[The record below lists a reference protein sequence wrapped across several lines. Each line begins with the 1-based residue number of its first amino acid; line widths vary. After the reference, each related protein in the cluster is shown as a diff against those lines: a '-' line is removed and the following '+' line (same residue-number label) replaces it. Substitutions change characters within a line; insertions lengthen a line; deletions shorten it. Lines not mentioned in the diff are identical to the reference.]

1 MGKNRWNL
9 NKSQRM
15 RLKAFIILLG
25 ILLILILLIGKLVLT
40 LVHLWE
46 NRQRKL
52 VPYIPT
58 IEQISNVWIMELQGD
73 GLLVFQDGESIL
85 YPYGNIALKHRRGQ
99 APAQRVYVP
108 DMSAREQVADIVLAD
123 GRVTGIIPKTNKI
136 NGRILSADAG
146 GIEGEGYGKIPL
158 DADYKGYRLYG
169 SLEMCTVGD
178 IFFGYNF
185 TDLCIDRGRVCGV
198 LLAKEEAMEYVRV
211 LIKASDY
218 SAVLHTQPVL
228 TCNTGYKVVYGNYED
243 LQEEHHEAG
252 EEVAVGPESGY
263 FAGQRVWVVP
273 DVLTGK
279 VTIKNCSRSQG
290 IPSYRGQ
297 MELMKTDEGI
307 AVINEVLL
315 EEYLYSVVPS
325 EMPSKYPKEALK
337 AQAVCA
343 RTYAYGCMVHAGY
356 PRYGAHMDD
365 STTYQVYNNIL
376 EQETTTTAVK
386 ETYGQLLYTA
396 EGALANTYYYST
408 SCGVGTDANVWKT
421 SAGAKL
427 TYLRA
432 RGLNRTEMKRAV
444 ETSGGQIEQTLQ
456 GESLGERLRD
466 EDAFRAFI
474 TAKNQ
479 DDFEAGE
486 SWYRWTYQV
495 KELDRER
502 LLELLKKRYK
512 ANPKYVLTLGD
523 RDYVSAEPET
533 LDEITDI
540 YVESRGSGGTADEI
554 VIKTKTQQFKVITG
568 HNIRTVLCDG
578 ESKVVRQDGK
588 TANSSSLLPS
598 AFFVIETIKDGENV
612 VGYTLT
618 GGGFG
623 HGVGMSQ
630 NGARQMAESGYN
642 AGEILLFF
650 YENCAV
656 RSNRE

>member
-25 ILLILILLIGKLVLT
+25 ILLILILLLGKLVVT

-52 VPYIPT
+52 VRYIPT
-58 IEQISNVWIMELQGD
+58 VEQISNVWIMELED
-73 GLLVFQDGESIL
+73 NGLLVFRDGESIL
-85 YPYGNIALKHRRGQ
+85 YPYGMLDVKNRRGQ

-108 DMSAREQVADIVLAD
+108 DLSVREQVADIVLTD
-123 GRVTGIIPKTNKI
+123 GKVTDIIPKTNKI
-136 NGRILSADAG
+136 NGRILSADAE
-146 GIEGEGYGKIPL
+146 GIEVEGYGKIPL
-158 DADYKGYRLYG
+158 DADYKGYRLYD
-169 SLEMCTVGD
+169 SLAMCTVGD

-185 TDLCIDRGRVCGV
+185 TDLCIYQGRVCGV
-198 LLAKEEAMEYVRV
+198 LLVKEEAMEYVRV

-218 SAVLHTQPVL
+218 SAALHEQPIL
-228 TCNTGYKVVYGNYED
+228 TCNTGYKVVYGNYET

-252 EEVAVGPESGY
+252 EEVVIGPESGY

-290 IPSYRGQ
+290 MPSYRGQ
-297 MELMKTDEGI
+297 MELLKTEEGI

-325 EMPSKYPKEALK
+325 EMPSRYPKEALK
-337 AQAVCA
+337 AQAICA
-343 RTYAYGCMVHAGY
+343 RTYAYGCMMHAGY

-386 ETYGQLLYTA
+386 ETYGQLLYTS
-396 EGALANTYYYST
+396 EGALASTYYYST
-408 SCGVGTDANVWKT
+408 SCGMGTDANVWKT

-427 TYLRA
+427 TYLSA
-432 RGLNRTEMKRAV
+432 KGLNRTEMNRAV
-444 ETSGGQIEQTLQ
+444 ETLGGQGEQNVPE
-456 GESLGERLRD
+456 ESMGERLRD

-479 DDFEAGE
+479 DDFEVEE

-495 KELDRER
+495 EELDMER
-502 LLELLKKRYK
+502 LLDLLKKRYK
-512 ANPKYVLTLGD
+512 ANSKYVLTLKD
-523 RDYVSAEPET
+523 NEYVSVEPET

-554 VIKTKTQQFKVITG
+554 VIKTKTQQFKVVTG
-568 HNIRTVLCDG
+568 SNIRTILCDG
-578 ESKVVRQDGK
+578 VSKVVRQDGK
-588 TANSSSLLPS
+588 TANSPSLLPS
-598 AFFVIETIKDGENV
+598 AFFVIETIKNGENV

-630 NGARQMAESGYN
+630 NGARRMADSGYG

-650 YENCAV
+650 YENCAIK
-656 RSNRE
+656 SNRE

>member
-1 MGKNRWNL
+1 MDKNRWHL
-9 NKSQRM
+9 NRSQRM

-25 ILLILILLIGKLVLT
+25 ILLILILLLGKLVLT

-58 IEQISNVWIMELQGD
+58 IEQLSNVWIMELQED

-85 YPYGNIALKHRRGQ
+85 YPYGMIALKHRRGQ
-99 APAQRVYVP
+99 APAQRAYAP
-108 DMSAREQVADIVLAD
+108 DMSAREQIADIVLTD
-123 GRVTGIIPKTNKI
+123 GRVTDVIPKINKI
-136 NGRILSADAG
+136 NGRILSADG
-146 GIEGEGYGKIPL
+146 EGIEVEGYGKIPL
-158 DADYKGYRLYG
+158 DADYKGYRLYD

-185 TDLCIDRGRVCGV
+185 TDLCIDRGRVCGI
-198 LLAKEEAMEYVRV
+198 LLVKEEAMEYVRV

-218 SAVLHTQPVL
+218 SASLHAQPVL
-228 TCNTGYKVVYGNYED
+228 TCNTGYKVVYGDYEA

-252 EEVAVGPESGY
+252 EEVVVGPESSY

-290 IPSYRGQ
+290 MPSYRGQ
-297 MELMKTDEGI
+297 MELLKTEEGI

-337 AQAVCA
+337 AQAICA

-356 PRYGAHMDD
+356 PKYGAHMDD

-386 ETYGQLLYTA
+386 ETYGQLLYTG
-396 EGALANTYYYST
+396 EGTLASTYYYST

-427 TYLRA
+427 TYLKA
-432 RGLNRTEMKRAV
+432 RGLNRTEMDR
-444 ETSGGQIEQTLQ
+444 TIGNSGGQDLQ

-466 EDAFRAFI
+466 EDAFKAFI
-474 TAKNQ
+474 TTKNQ
-479 DDFEAGE
+479 DDFEVEE
-486 SWYRWTYQV
+486 SLYRWTYQV
-495 KELDRER
+495 KKLDMER
-502 LLELLKKRYK
+502 LLDLLKKRYQ
-512 ANPKYVLTLGD
+512 ANNKYVLTLKNK
-523 RDYVSAEPET
+523 DYVSVEPET

-540 YVESRGSGGTADEI
+540 YVESRGVGGTADEI
-554 VIKTKTQQFKVITG
+554 VIKTKTQQFKVVTG
-568 HNIRTVLCDG
+568 HNIRTILCDG
-578 ESKVVRQDGK
+578 ETKVVRQDGK
-588 TANSSSLLPS
+588 TSNSPSLLPS
-598 AFFVIETIKDGENV
+598 AFFVIETIKEGENV

-630 NGARQMAESGYN
+630 NGARRMADRGYT
-642 AGEILLFF
+642 AGQILLFF
-650 YENCAV
+650 YENCV
-656 RSNRE
+656 IRSNHE

>member
-1 MGKNRWNL
+1 MNRDRWNL

-40 LVHLWE
+40 LVHMWE
-46 NRQRKL
+46 NRHRKL
-52 VPYIPT
+52 VPYLPEI
-58 IEQISNVWIMELQGD
+58 QQLSNVWIMELQDD
-73 GLLVFQDGESIL
+73 GLLVFQDGESVL
-85 YPYGNIALKHRRGQ
+85 YPYGMIALKNRKGHG
-99 APAQRVYVP
+99 PEQRAFVP
-108 DMSAREQVADIVLAD
+108 DLSVREQVADIVLAD
-123 GRVTGIIPKTNKI
+123 GRVVKISPKTNKI
-136 NGRILSADAG
+136 NGRILSADAE
-146 GIEGEGYGKIPL
+146 GIEVEGYGKIPL
-158 DADYKGYRLYG
+158 DADYKGYRLYD
-169 SLEMCTVGD
+169 SLTMCTAAD

-185 TDLCIDRGRVCGV
+185 TDLCIDQGRVCGI
-198 LLAKEEAMEYVRV
+198 LLVKEEAMEYVRV
-211 LIKASDY
+211 LIRASDY
-218 SAVLHTQPVL
+218 NAVLHTQPVL
-228 TCNTGYKVVYGNYED
+228 TCNTGYKVVYGSYEN
-243 LQEEHHEAG
+243 LQEEHHESG
-252 EEVAVGPESGY
+252 EEVVIGPESGY
-263 FAGQRVWVVP
+263 FTGQRVWVVP

-279 VTIKNCSRSQG
+279 VTIKNCGRSQG
-290 IPSYRGQ
+290 TPSYRGQ
-297 MELMKTDEGI
+297 LELFKTEEGI

-325 EMPSKYPKEALK
+325 EMPSRYPREALK

-343 RTYAYGCMVHAGY
+343 RTYAYGCMMHAGY
-356 PRYGAHMDD
+356 PKYGAHMDD

-376 EQETTTTAVK
+376 EQEATTTAVK
-386 ETYGQLLYTA
+386 ETYGQLLFTE
-396 EGALANTYYYST
+396 EGTLASTYYYST

-427 TYLRA
+427 TYLKA
-432 RGLNRTEMKRAV
+432 RGLSRTEMDRTV
-444 ETSGGQIEQTLQ
+444 GSGGKTEPNPQE
-456 GESLGERLRD
+456 ESLGERLRD

-474 TAKNQ
+474 TTVNQ
-479 DDFEAGE
+479 DDFEAEE

-502 LLELLKKRYK
+502 LLELLKKRYQ
-512 ANPKYVLTLGD
+512 ANSGYVLTYNGKE
-523 RDYVSAEPET
+523 YISVEPKA

-554 VIKTKTQQFKVITG
+554 VIKTRSQQFKVITG
-568 HNIRTVLCDG
+568 HNIRTILCDG
-578 ESKVVRQDGK
+578 ASKVVRQDGK
-588 TANSSSLLPS
+588 TSSSSSLLPS
-598 AFFVIETIKDGENV
+598 SFFVIDTIKDGETV

-630 NGARQMAESGYN
+630 NGARQMADSGYS
-642 AGEILLFF
+642 ARDILLFF

>member
-1 MGKNRWNL
+1 MNKNKWNL

-25 ILLILILLIGKLVLT
+25 ILLILILLFGKLVVT
-40 LVHLWE
+40 LIHMWE
-46 NRQRKL
+46 NRHRKFE
-52 VPYIPT
+52 PYIPE
-58 IEQISNVWIMELQGD
+58 IQQISNVWIMELENN
-73 GLLVFQDGESIL
+73 GLLVFQDGENVL
-85 YPYGNIALKHRRGQ
+85 YPYGMIALKNRRGQ
-99 APAQRVYVP
+99 EPSQREFKP
-108 DMSAREQVADIVLAD
+108 DLAVREQVADLVLAD
-123 GRVTGIIPKTNKI
+123 GKVTGIIPKTNKI
-136 NGRILSADAG
+136 NGRILSADAE
-146 GIEGEGYGKIPL
+146 GIEVEGYGKIPL
-158 DADYKGYRLYG
+158 DDDYKGYRLYD
-169 SLEMCTVGD
+169 SLAMCTAGD
-178 IFFGYNF
+178 IFFGYDF
-185 TDLCIDRGRVCGV
+185 TDLCIDRGRICGILMV
-198 LLAKEEAMEYVRV
+198 KEEAMEYVRV

-218 SAVLHTQPVL
+218 SAMLHTQPVL
-228 TCNTGYKVVYGNYED
+228 TCNTGYKVVYGNYEA

-252 EEVAVGPESGY
+252 EEVAIGTDSGY
-263 FAGQRVWVVP
+263 FTGQRVWVVP

-279 VTIKNCSRSQG
+279 VSIRNCGRSQG
-290 IPSYRGQ
+290 TPSYRGKL
-297 MELMKTDEGI
+297 ELFKTDGGI

-325 EMPSKYPKEALK
+325 EMPSRYPKEALK
-337 AQAVCA
+337 AQAICA
-343 RTYAYGCMVHAGY
+343 RTYAYGCMMHAGY
-356 PRYGAHMDD
+356 PGYGAHMDD

-427 TYLRA
+427 TYLKA
-432 RGLNRTEMKRAV
+432 KGLSRTEMDRSIAA
-444 ETSGGQIEQTLQ
+444 SGGGTEQEPLA
-456 GESLGERLRD
+456 ERLRD

-474 TAKNQ
+474 TSKNQ

-486 SWYRWTYQV
+486 SWYRWTYRV
-495 KELDRER
+495 EKLDTDR

-512 ANPKYVLTLGD
+512 ANPKYVLTMGEK
-523 RDYVSAEPET
+523 DYVSIEPEK
-533 LDEITDI
+533 LDQITDI

-554 VIKTKTQQFKVITG
+554 VIKTKTQQFKVVTG

-578 ESKVVRQDGK
+578 TTKVVRQDGK
-588 TANSSSLLPS
+588 TAHSSSLLPS
-598 AFFVIETIKDGENV
+598 SFFVIETVKDGENV

-630 NGARQMAESGYN
+630 NGARQMADSGYN
-642 AGEILLFF
+642 AGQILLFF
-650 YENCAV
+650 YENCTIK
-656 RSNRE
+656 SNHG

>member
-1 MGKNRWNL
+1 MDKNRWHL

-25 ILLILILLIGKLVLT
+25 ILLILILLLGKLVLM

-58 IEQISNVWIMELQGD
+58 IEQLSNVWIMELQED

-85 YPYGNIALKHRRGQ
+85 YPYGMIALKNRRGQ
-99 APAQRVYVP
+99 APAQRAYAP
-108 DMSAREQVADIVLAD
+108 DMSVREQVADIVLTD
-123 GRVTGIIPKTNKI
+123 GRVTNVIPKTNKI
-136 NGRILSADAG
+136 NGRILSADAE
-146 GIEGEGYGKIPL
+146 GIEVEGYGKIPL
-158 DADYKGYRLYG
+158 DVDYKGYRLYD

-185 TDLCIDRGRVCGV
+185 TDLCIDRGRVCGI
-198 LLAKEEAMEYVRV
+198 LLVKEEAMEYVRV
-211 LIKASDY
+211 LIKASNY
-218 SAVLHTQPVL
+218 SATLHTQPVL
-228 TCNTGYKVVYGNYED
+228 TCNTGYKVVYGDYEA

-252 EEVAVGPESGY
+252 EEVVVGPESGY

-290 IPSYRGQ
+290 MPSYRGQ
-297 MELMKTDEGI
+297 MELLKTEEGI

-337 AQAVCA
+337 AQAICA

-356 PRYGAHMDD
+356 PKYGAHMDD

-386 ETYGQLLYTA
+386 ETYGQLLYTG
-396 EGALANTYYYST
+396 EGTLASTYYYST

-427 TYLRA
+427 TYLKA
-432 RGLNRTEMKRAV
+432 RGLNRTEMDR
-444 ETSGGQIEQTLQ
+444 TIGNSGGQDLQ

-466 EDAFRAFI
+466 EDAFKAFI
-474 TAKNQ
+474 TTKNQ
-479 DDFEAGE
+479 DDFEVEE
-486 SWYRWTYQV
+486 SLYRWTYQV
-495 KELDRER
+495 KKLDAER
-502 LLELLKKRYK
+502 LLDLLKKRYQ
-512 ANPKYVLTLGD
+512 ANNKYVLTLKNK
-523 RDYVSAEPET
+523 DYVSVEPET

-540 YVESRGSGGTADEI
+540 YVESRGVGGTADEI
-554 VIKTKTQQFKVITG
+554 VIKTKTQQFKVVTG

-578 ESKVVRQDGK
+578 ETKVVRQDGK
-588 TANSSSLLPS
+588 TSNSPSLLPS

-630 NGARQMAESGYN
+630 NGARRMADSGYT

-650 YENCAV
+650 YENCV
-656 RSNRE
+656 IRSNHE